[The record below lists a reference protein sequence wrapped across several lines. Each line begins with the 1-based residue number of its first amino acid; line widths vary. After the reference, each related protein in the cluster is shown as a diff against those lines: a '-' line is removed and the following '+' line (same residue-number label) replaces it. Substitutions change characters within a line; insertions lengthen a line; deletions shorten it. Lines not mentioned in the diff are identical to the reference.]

1 MEEIDA
7 NNYTHIFYLR
17 SLKEKYIRQEQDIDF
32 ILKNICEID
41 RNVEQLEQIGDNAF
55 VKNDFYN
62 LSIQL
67 IESSKNNQQIL
78 KNIDEKICKICNH
91 QFVEDYIEGPIE
103 QQMIRI
109 KYCEICQY
117 TDNTYN

>member
-17 SLKEKYIRQEQDIDF
+17 TLREQYVRQEQNIDTM
-32 ILKNICEID
+32 LKNIYEID
-41 RNVEQLEQIGDNAF
+41 KNVEQLEKIGDNKF
-55 VKNDFYN
+55 INNDFYN
-62 LSIQL
+62 LINKL
-67 IESSKNNQQIL
+67 NESSKVNHQIL
-78 KNIDEKICKICNH
+78 KNIDKKLCKICNH
-91 QFVEDYIEGPIE
+91 RFVEDYIEGPIE

-117 TDNTYN
+117 TENTYN